1 MTRQEFESRIDS
13 NVTAEEYSLI
23 EYVYTFHPSISNTEG
38 KDQIAGIYKI
48 GGMRLIKDMIPTA
61 QKAEQLEKDIHK
73 TTANLQD
80 LRNQYKELK
89 EGAEQ

>member
-1 MTRQEFESRIDS
+1 MTQQEFESRIDGT
-13 NVTAEEYSLI
+13 VTTEEYSLI

-61 QKAEQLEKDIHK
+61 QKAEQLDRGIQN
-73 TTANLQD
+73 TVANLQS

>member
-1 MTRQEFESRIDS
+1 MTRQEFESRIDGT
-13 NVTAEEYSLI
+13 VTTEEYSLI

-61 QKAEQLEKDIHK
+61 QKAEQLDNDIQN
-73 TTANLQD
+73 TVANLQS
-80 LRNQYKELK
+80 LRNQYKRLK